1 LEGFMTLTLVSSGDG
16 RALTIRDHL
25 VPLVR
30 DSGAIEVQRG
40 ALRLVS
46 LQTGPWTLTHWTP
59 FKELGPEEASSPG
72 YRHAL
77 ERQHGAPNLSY
88 GLEVWHDGVKVLSV
102 VWAEDGASAVSH
114 FIRGAWEDDALAL

>member
-1 LEGFMTLTLVSSGDG
+1 LEGFMTLTLVSSGDD

-25 VPLVR
+25 VPLIW

-46 LQTGPWTLTHWTP
+46 LQTGRWTLTHWTP

-72 YRHAL
+72 YRRAL
-77 ERQHGAPNLSY
+77 ERQHGAPDLPY

-102 VWAEDGASAVSH
+102 MWSEDGSSEVTR
-114 FIRGAWEDDALAL
+114 FIRGAWEEDALAL

>member
-1 LEGFMTLTLVSSGDG
+1 MTLTLVSSGDD

-25 VPLVR
+25 LPLVR

-46 LQTGPWTLTHWTP
+46 SQTGPWTLTHWTP

-77 ERQHGAPNLSY
+77 ERQHDAPDLPY
-88 GLEVWHDGVKVLSV
+88 GLEVRHDEVKVLSV
-102 VWAEDGASAVSH
+102 VWAEDGASTVSH
-114 FIRGAWEDDALAL
+114 FIWGGWEDDALAL